1 MVRRSFSVGKALV
14 ELHRKNDRKVV
25 LLPKKPAIFQKRER
39 IGRLFVKN
47 TQTLFQKSKT
57 DVQAAENRNMK
68 QIDMAQTTK
77 CDKIRVDMHFCVW
90 ILFDRQSSNKEL

>member
-47 TQTLFQKSKT
+47 TQTLF
-57 DVQAAENRNMK
+57 
-68 QIDMAQTTK
+68 
-77 CDKIRVDMHFCVW
+77 
-90 ILFDRQSSNKEL
+90 